1 MGLAGL
7 YAAGR
12 SLDAARY
19 TGAMRRNDLTLTAV
33 LTLLFAAPLWSG
45 AADLEVTQA
54 WARPTPPAA
63 QVGAVY
69 LSITNRGEKADQLL
83 SLSTEVAGSVEIHDT
98 QTVNGVMQMRPVASV
113 ICPARATVKVQPGGL
128 HVMLL
133 GLKQPLIEGNRFEL
147 TLRFRDAGA
156 LLVQVPVQNGM

>member
-7 YAAGR
+7 YAEGR

-19 TGAMRRNDLTLTAV
+19 TGEMRLKDLTFTAV
-33 LTLLFAAPLWSG
+33 LMLLCAAPQWAG

-69 LSITNRGEKADQLL
+69 LSITNRGKQEDQLL
-83 SLSTEVAGSVEIHDT
+83 SLSTAVAGSVEIHET

-113 ICPARATVKVQPGGL
+113 ICPAGATVKVEPGGL

-133 GLKQPLIEGNRFEL
+133 GLKQPLIEGDRFDL
-147 TLRFRDAGA
+147 TLRFRDAGP
-156 LLVQVPVQNGM
+156 LLVHVPVQSGM